1 MSHQRVI
8 LNPLRRF
15 TRGDQTPHDGI
26 PPTWDRDDLPALPD
40 GQEWFEIHNA
50 PNYDPATQRVEQV
63 LDPVAKTDGWRVVDL
78 TPEEIAAKNP
88 VPKSVTRRQLLLV
101 LASLETPILPS
112 MIEAMIGDNQ
122 IGLIEFQNAGS
133 FERSHP
139 LVAQLATALDMTPE
153 DVDNIFRQA
162 SKL

>member
-1 MSHQRVI
+1 MNYQRI
-8 LNPLRRF
+8 FTNHLRRF
-15 TRGDQTPHDGI
+15 TRADLTPHDGI
-26 PPTWDRDDLPALPD
+26 PTTWTGDNPPALPD
-40 GQEWFEIHNA
+40 GQAWAVVEDRPE
-50 PNYDPATQRVEQV
+50 PVEGKKLVRVLTE
-63 LDPVAKTDGWRVVDL
+63 TRDGWDLVDL

-88 VPKSVTRRQLLLV
+88 VPQNVTRRQLLLV
-101 LASLETPILPS
+101 LASLENPILPA

-139 LVAQLATALDMTPE
+139 LVAELATALEMTPE

>member
-1 MSHQRVI
+1 MSAASR
-8 LNPLRRF
+8 PKW
-15 TRGDQTPHDGI
+15 DGKPI
-26 PPTWDRDDLPALPD
+26 VFQGENPPTPDEGQAWVPIEDRPTA
-40 GQEWFEIHNA
+40 GEN
-50 PNYDPATQRVEQV
+50 QRLVRV
-63 LDPVAKTDGWRVVDL
+63 LTTERDGWDVVDL

-88 VPKSVTRRQLLLV
+88 VPQSVTRRQLLLI
-101 LASLETPILPS
+101 LASLENPILPA

-139 LVAQLATALDMTPE
+139 LVAELATALSMSTE

>member
-1 MSHQRVI
+1 MSFQRVI

-15 TRGDQTPHDGI
+15 TRGDQTAHDGI
-26 PPTWDRDDLPALPD
+26 PPTWDRDDLPKLPE
-40 GQEWFEIHNA
+40 GQDWFEIQPA
-50 PNYDPATQRVEQV
+50 PEYDAATQRVEQV
-63 LDPVAKTDGWRVVDL
+63 LDPVAKKDGWQVIDL

-88 VPKSVTRRQLLLV
+88 VPASVTRRQLLLV
-101 LASLETPILPS
+101 LASLEPPILPS

>member
-1 MSHQRVI
+1 M
-8 LNPLRRF
+8 
-15 TRGDQTPHDGI
+15 TRPNGPHDGI
-26 PPTWDRDDLPALPD
+26 PVRWSVSEPNQLPVLPTDEA
-40 GQEWFEIHNA
+40 WFEIEDRPDYN
-50 PNYDPATQRVEQV
+50 PETTRIERF
-63 LDPVAKTDGWRVVDL
+63 LDEKAKIDGWKVIDL

-88 VPKSVTRRQLLLV
+88 VPESVTRRQLLLV
-101 LASLETPILPS
+101 LASLETPILPA

-122 IGLIEFQNAGS
+122 IGLIEFQNAGI
-133 FERSHP
+133 FERSYP

>member
-1 MSHQRVI
+1 MNYQRI
-8 LNPLRRF
+8 FTIHLRRF
-15 TRGDQTPHDGI
+15 TRADLTPHNGI
-26 PPTWDRDDLPALPD
+26 PPTWDRDNLPTLPE
-40 GQEWFEIHNA
+40 GQEWFEIRDR
-50 PNYDPATQRVEQV
+50 PDYDSKTQRVEQV

-88 VPKSVTRRQLLLV
+88 VPQNVTRRQLLLV
-101 LASLETPILPS
+101 LASLENPILPA

-139 LVAQLATALDMTPE
+139 LVAELATALEMTPE